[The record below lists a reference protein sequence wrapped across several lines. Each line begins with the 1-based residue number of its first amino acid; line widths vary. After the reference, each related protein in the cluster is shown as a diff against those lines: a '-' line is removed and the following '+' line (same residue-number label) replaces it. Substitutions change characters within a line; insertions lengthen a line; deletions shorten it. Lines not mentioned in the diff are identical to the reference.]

1 MAKALYVL
9 WYAEKAPAFLR
20 RPAASGRVDAV
31 DQYRLR
37 DTAIGDYAA
46 LLVSMHLDQRHFA
59 GLAPLLAAYLGEG
72 GTVVFN
78 GHLAYP
84 WLPALRPFVPVVQDG
99 LDALRVHRL
108 ADHPV
113 LDGVAEDDLTFRQ
126 GVAGFYGRG
135 HNPPPPGALPLTGVG
150 RERVPVDW
158 EWRPPGGGRILMHAG
173 SDLWMYD
180 DDPTTAARIT
190 PQLID
195 WCLGDA
201 P

>member
-20 RPAASGRVDAV
+20 RPDVAARVDSV

-37 DTAIGDYAA
+37 DAAVGDYRA

-59 GLAPLLAAYLGEG
+59 DLAPLLSAYLDG
-72 GTVVFN
+72 GGIIVFN

-99 LDALRVHRL
+99 LDSLRVHRL

-113 LDGVAEDDLTFRQ
+113 LDGVADDDLTFHR

-135 HNPPPPGALPLTGVG
+135 HNPPPPGARALTGLG
-150 RERVPVDW
+150 PRRVPVDW
-158 EWRPPGGGRILMHAG
+158 EWRPPGGGRVLMHAG
-173 SDLWMYD
+173 SDLWMYA
-180 DDPTTAARIT
+180 DDPTSAARIA
-190 PQLID
+190 PQLLD
-195 WCLGDA
+195 WALGEG
-201 P
+201 